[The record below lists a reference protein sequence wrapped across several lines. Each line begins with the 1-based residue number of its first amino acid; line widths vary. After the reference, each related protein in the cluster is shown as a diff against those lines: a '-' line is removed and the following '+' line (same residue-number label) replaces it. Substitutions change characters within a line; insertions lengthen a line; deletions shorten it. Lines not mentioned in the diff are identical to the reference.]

1 MATPSANPE
10 ACVSVEPDPV
20 SRRIENRFRQLLE
33 AAPDA
38 ILEVAPDGSI
48 TLANAAAE
56 TMFGYT
62 RAELVGQNIE
72 LLVPRDK
79 KSVHTRYRAGYAEN
93 PRVRPMGP
101 GLDLEAQRKD
111 GTLIPVEISL
121 SPNRSGES
129 SNVIAI
135 VRDVSQRQHMEMM
148 LRRSEERLRQ
158 AEKLEALG
166 RLAGGIAHEF
176 NNLLSM
182 VLGYSELLL
191 PSVPEAARHYVK
203 KISSSAQRAAALTRQ
218 MLAFGRR
225 QMLEPRVLDLNT
237 LVIESCRIAS
247 RLLGDN
253 VETVVLPALEPAWI
267 KADPAQIDQIMANLA
282 SNAHAAMPQGGKL
295 TVAVSLAEINEGNS
309 SLHANVAPGKYA
321 VLSVSDT
328 GTGMSPDVQAR
339 LFEPFFTTRELGR
352 AMGMGLASMYGIVV
366 QSGGNVSVH
375 SEQDVGT
382 TFQIYLPSVPPEIEA
397 APRAAG
403 QPGTESFRG
412 NETILLV
419 EDQATLLDLS
429 REFLERLG
437 YRVLRAELPE
447 KAIQASRDFAGKIDM
462 LLTDV
467 LMPGMNGRELA
478 GRLRQE
484 RPEMKV
490 LYVSG
495 FADRAF
501 ENSGGPGPAKRSW
514 KNRIHSTSWRAKS
527 ARCCSSKLTF
537 LFDPC
542 KPAFWS
548 VVRGKAWVLRP
559 PLNCTRFAGMAV

>member
-1 MATPSANPE
+1 MSTSRANPE
-10 ACVSVEPDPV
+10 VCFGVESDPG
-20 SRRIENRFRQLLE
+20 SRRVENRFRQLLE

-38 ILEVAPDGSI
+38 ILEVAADGTI
-48 TLANAAAE
+48 TLANVAAE
-56 TMFGYT
+56 TMFGYS

-72 LLVPRDK
+72 LLVPQDK
-79 KSVHTRYRAGYAEN
+79 RSVHTRYRAGYAEN

-111 GTLIPVEISL
+111 GTLIQVEISL

-129 SNVIAI
+129 GSVIAI
-135 VRDVSQRQHMEMM
+135 VRDVSQRNQMEIM

-166 RLAGGIAHEF
+166 RLAGGVAHEF

-182 VLGYSELLL
+182 ILGYSELLL
-191 PSVPEAARHYVK
+191 PAVPRKSRHYVE
-203 KISSSAQRAAALTRQ
+203 KITASAQRAAALTRQ

-237 LVIESCRIAS
+237 VVIESCRIAS

-253 VETVVLPALEPAWI
+253 IETVVLPALEPAWI

-282 SNAHAAMPQGGKL
+282 SNAHSAMSQGGKL
-295 TVAVSLAEINEGNS
+295 TVMVSRAEVGE
-309 SLHANVAPGKYA
+309 ANLVEHPNVPPGKYV

-328 GTGMSPDVQAR
+328 GSGMEPEVQAR
-339 LFEPFFTTRELGR
+339 LFEPFFTTREFGHT
-352 AMGMGLASMYGIVV
+352 GMGLASMYGMVV
-366 QSGGNVSVH
+366 QSGGSVNVRSTPG
-375 SEQDVGT
+375 VGT
-382 TFQIYLPSVPPEIEA
+382 TFQIYLPGVQPEEEA
-397 APRAAG
+397 APSAEPKEAQRLRVTG
-403 QPGTESFRG
+403 
-412 NETILLV
+412 TILLV
-419 EDQATLLDLS
+419 EDQASLLDLS

-437 YRVLRAELPE
+437 YRVLAADAPE
-447 KAIQASRDFAGKIDM
+447 KAMQLSHEFAGRIDM

-478 GRLRQE
+478 HLLRKQ

-495 FADRAF
+495 FADRVFEHSRELDVDEAF
-501 ENSGGPGPAKRSW
+501 MEKPYAFDEL
-514 KNRIHSTSWRAKS
+514 
-527 ARCCSSKLTF
+527 ARKIREML
-537 LFDPC
+537 
-542 KPAFWS
+542 
-548 VVRGKAWVLRP
+548 
-559 PLNCTRFAGMAV
+559 

>member
-1 MATPSANPE
+1 MATSRSNPE
-10 ACVSVEPDPV
+10 VCVGVEPEPL
-20 SRRIENRFRQLLE
+20 SRRVENRFRQLLE

-38 ILEVAPDGSI
+38 ILEVAADGTI
-48 TLANAAAE
+48 TLANVAAE
-56 TMFGYT
+56 TMFGYS

-79 KSVHTRYRAGYAEN
+79 RSVHTRYRAGYAEN

-121 SPNRSGES
+121 SPNRAGES
-129 SNVIAI
+129 ASVIAI
-135 VRDVSQRQHMEMM
+135 VRDVSQRLHMEMM

-166 RLAGGIAHEF
+166 RLAGGVAHEF

-191 PSVPEAARHYVK
+191 PAVPQESRHYVE
-203 KISSSAQRAAALTRQ
+203 KITASARRAAALTRQ

-225 QMLEPRVLDLNT
+225 QLLEPRVLDLNAV
-237 LVIESCRIAS
+237 VIESCRIAS

-267 KADPAQIDQIMANLA
+267 RADPAQIDQIMANLA
-282 SNAHAAMPQGGKL
+282 SNAHAAMPRGGKL
-295 TVAVSLAEINEGNS
+295 TVAVSQAEVGESNLAE
-309 SLHANVAPGKYA
+309 HPNVPPGKYV

-328 GTGMSPDVQAR
+328 GSGMAPEVQAR
-339 LFEPFFTTRELGR
+339 LFEPFFTTREFGQGT
-352 AMGMGLASMYGIVV
+352 GMGLASMYGMVV
-366 QSGGNVSVH
+366 QSGGSVNVRSTPG
-375 SEQDVGT
+375 VGT
-382 TFQIYLPSVPPEIEA
+382 TFQIYLPSVQPEEEEEA
-397 APRAAG
+397 AHPAEPQDAER
-403 QPGTESFRG
+403 FRG
-412 NETILLV
+412 TETILLV
-419 EDQATLLDLS
+419 EDQANLLDLS
-429 REFLERLG
+429 REFLERMG
-437 YRVLRAELPE
+437 YCVLTADAPE
-447 KAIQASRDFAGKIDM
+447 KAMLMSHEFGGTIDM

-478 GRLRQE
+478 HRLRKQ

-495 FADRAF
+495 FPDRVF
-501 ENSGGPGPAKRSW
+501 EHSGGPDVDEAFMEKPYSFDEL
-514 KNRIHSTSWRAKS
+514 
-527 ARCCSSKLTF
+527 ARKIREML
-537 LFDPC
+537 
-542 KPAFWS
+542 
-548 VVRGKAWVLRP
+548 
-559 PLNCTRFAGMAV
+559 

>member
-1 MATPSANPE
+1 MATPSAKPE
-10 ACVSVEPDPV
+10 VCISIEPDPV

-38 ILEVAPDGSI
+38 ILEVDADGSI

-72 LLVPRDK
+72 LLVPQDK
-79 KSVHTRYRAGYAEN
+79 KSVHTRYRAGYAES

-101 GLDLEAQRKD
+101 GLDLEAQKKD

-129 SNVIAI
+129 ASVIAI
-135 VRDVSQRQHMEMM
+135 VRDVSRRQHMEMM

-191 PSVPEAARHYVK
+191 PAVPRESRHYVE
-203 KISSSAQRAAALTRQ
+203 KINASAKRAAALTRQ

-225 QMLEPRVLDLNT
+225 QMLEPRVLDLNKV
-237 LVIESCRIAS
+237 VIESCRIAS

-295 TVAVSLAEINEGNS
+295 TVSVSRAEVGESNLAEHPDVPS
-309 SLHANVAPGKYA
+309 GKYV

-328 GTGMSPDVQAR
+328 GSGMAPEVQAR
-339 LFEPFFTTRELGR
+339 LFEPFFTTREFGQGIGL
-352 AMGMGLASMYGIVV
+352 GLASMYGIVV
-366 QSGGNVSVH
+366 QSGGSVNVH
-375 SEQDVGT
+375 SEPGVGT
-382 TFQIYLPSVPPEIEA
+382 TFQIYLPSVQPEEETAPPA
-397 APRAAG
+397 AELRGAVH
-403 QPGTESFRG
+403 FRG
-412 NETILLV
+412 TETILLV
-419 EDQATLLDLS
+419 EDQASLLDLS

-437 YRVLRAELPE
+437 YCVLTADTPE
-447 KAIQASRDFAGKIDM
+447 KAMQISHEFGGRIDM

-467 LMPGMNGRELA
+467 LMPGMNGREMA
-478 GRLRQE
+478 YRLRKQ

-495 FADRAF
+495 FPDRVF
-501 ENSGGPGPAKRSW
+501 EHSGGPDIDEAFMEKPYSFDEL
-514 KNRIHSTSWRAKS
+514 
-527 ARCCSSKLTF
+527 ARKIREML
-537 LFDPC
+537 
-542 KPAFWS
+542 
-548 VVRGKAWVLRP
+548 
-559 PLNCTRFAGMAV
+559 